1 MIIIMIVIII
11 MCMINIYYVY
21 DYYSVNEYDDD
32 YNNDNVYDDDGDND
46 DYNNLDMMI
55 TVIKST
61 QFIFGESTILTRFYF
76 SQNKINAQRT
86 DKIRTK

>member
-1 MIIIMIVIII
+1 MIIIIII
-11 MCMINIYYVY
+11 CMINIYYVY

-46 DYNNLDMMI
+46 DYNNHDMMI

-61 QFIFGESTILTRFYF
+61 
-76 SQNKINAQRT
+76 
-86 DKIRTK
+86 